1 MRQMIVFFSSLP
13 SVNPII
19 LLMAN
24 IKSEIFKKSTIL
36 NANVYS
42 SLNLLIFSIVLK
54 KGKYH

>member
-1 MRQMIVFFSSLP
+1 MMVFFSSLP

-19 LLMAN
+19 LLIAN